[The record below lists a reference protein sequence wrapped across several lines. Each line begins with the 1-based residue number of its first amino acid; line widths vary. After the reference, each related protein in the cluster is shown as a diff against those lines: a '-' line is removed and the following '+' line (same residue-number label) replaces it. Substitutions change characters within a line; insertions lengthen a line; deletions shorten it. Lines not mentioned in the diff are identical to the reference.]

1 MKLIGTIL
9 VVVEFYMMKKK
20 RTESFTLTSC
30 DVDVIEHNEN
40 EAQEKE
46 GEDVTKESP
55 ERTTERRSL
64 FSRERLRVGDTRC

>member
-1 MKLIGTIL
+1 MELIGTIL
-9 VVVEFYMMKKK
+9 VAVEFYMMKK

-30 DVDVIEHNEN
+30 DVDVIKHDEN